1 MTSRV
6 KKLMVAAT
14 ALVTLAVPS
23 VANAVPVERPDV
35 AAAMQAFVD
44 AGFSGVQVRV
54 HDEKGEW
61 VGSAGARKLG
71 SSAKPSTDG
80 SFWVGSVTKTVTA
93 TVVLQLVAEGK
104 VKLDAPV
111 AGYLPRLGLDRRI
124 TTRMLL
130 QHTSGL
136 FAYTGEY
143 YDDGTIVPGIPV
155 VGQEWVDNRFH
166 HYTPEGLVRF
176 ALSNPARFAP
186 GTDQNY
192 SNTNYTVA
200 LLLIEKVTGH
210 SYADEVRRRIIRP
223 LKLTGTV
230 VPGNRTQ
237 LPGPYAHG
245 YYRYTDNG
253 QTKVVDVSRMNLSM
267 LAGAGDLASNTKD
280 MQIFI
285 SALMSG
291 KLIPA
296 PLLAQMRD
304 PHGKLGYG
312 LGLFV
317 QDLGP
322 TCGGTVYQ
330 HNGSAPAGYAAIMY
344 SSPDGTKTLTASVT
358 TGDKDINLATEFPKA
373 LTNLVNATFC
383 TTP

>member
-1 MTSRV
+1 
-6 KKLMVAAT
+6 
-14 ALVTLAVPS
+14 
-23 VANAVPVERPDV
+23 
-35 AAAMQAFVD
+35 MQSFVD
-44 AGFSGVQVRV
+44 AGFGGIQVRV
-54 HDEKGEW
+54 NDRQGEW
-61 VGSAGARKLG
+61 VGSAGVRKLG
-71 SSAKPSTDG
+71 SPAKPSTDG

-104 VKLDAPV
+104 VKLDDPV

-124 TTRMLL
+124 TPRMLL

-136 FAYTGEY
+136 FAYTGEL
-143 YDDGTIVPGIPV
+143 YDDGTVVPGIPV

-166 HYTPEGLVRF
+166 RYTPEELVRF
-176 ALSNPARFAP
+176 ALSKPARFAP
-186 GTDQNY
+186 GTGQNY
-192 SNTNYTVA
+192 SNTNYTLA

-210 SYADEVRRRIIRP
+210 SYADEVRRRIVRP
-223 LKLTGTV
+223 LGLTRTV

-237 LPGPYAHG
+237 LPGPHAHG

-253 QTKVVDVSRMNLSM
+253 GESKLVDVSRMNLSL
-267 LAGAGDLASNTKD
+267 LASAGDMISTTKD
-280 MQIFI
+280 LHTFI

-291 KLIPA
+291 KLVPA

-322 TCGGTVYQ
+322 SCGGTVYQ
-330 HNGSAPAGYAAIMY
+330 HNGSPPAGYGAIMY

-358 TGDKDINLATEFPKA
+358 MGAADINPATEFPKA
-373 LTNLVNATFC
+373 LGKLLTATFC
-383 TTP
+383 TPNGS

>member
-6 KKLMVAAT
+6 KKLMMAAT

-23 VANAVPVERPDV
+23 VANAVPVERPEV

-44 AGFSGVQVRV
+44 AGFAGIQVRV
-54 HDEKGEW
+54 HDQKGDW

-71 SSAKPSTDG
+71 SQAKPSTDG

-136 FAYTGEY
+136 FAYTGEV
-143 YDDGTIVPGIPV
+143 YDDGTIAYGIPV

-176 ALSNPARFAP
+176 ALSKPARFAP

-192 SNTNYTVA
+192 SNTNYTLA

-210 SYADEVRRRIIRP
+210 SYADEARRRIIRP

-253 QTKVVDVSRMNLSM
+253 VTKVVDVSRMNMSL
-267 LAGAGDLASNTKD
+267 LAGAGDMASSTKD

-291 KLIPA
+291 KLLPA

-304 PHGKLGYG
+304 PHGKLNYG

-317 QDLGP
+317 QALGP

-330 HNGSAPAGYAAIMY
+330 HNGSPPAGYGAIMY

-358 TGDKDINLATEFPKA
+358 TGDQDINLATEFPKA

-383 TTP
+383 TP